1 MLLANGNKLC
11 TFITRAH
18 DKQATVHKQHRPQPS
33 HTHMNI
39 RHARP
44 RQHTT
49 EYVAV
54 LMHKVHLENATRR
67 GTLKNTLGQAK
78 GRRGA
83 RVIGDAYATQAH
95 TRTVKLRQKATLVF
109 WTWKTRPQ
117 RLRTMANRDTTAIS
131 TRQERQRNSKH
142 TIARAAGT
150 ECWQRQ
156 GFTGDAAGAEGLCRR
171 PTPASKAW

>member
-49 EYVAV
+49 EHVAV
-54 LMHKVHLENATRR
+54 LTHKAHLENATRR

-78 GRRGA
+78 GRRVA
-83 RVIGDAYATQAH
+83 RMLGDAHATQAH
-95 TRTVKLRQKATLVF
+95 TRIVKVRQKATLGIAV
-109 WTWKTRPQ
+109 
-117 RLRTMANRDTTAIS
+117 
-131 TRQERQRNSKH
+131 E
-142 TIARAAGT
+142 IARPVLQK
-150 ECWQRQ
+150 EQ
-156 GFTGDAAGAEGLCRR
+156 
-171 PTPASKAW
+171 